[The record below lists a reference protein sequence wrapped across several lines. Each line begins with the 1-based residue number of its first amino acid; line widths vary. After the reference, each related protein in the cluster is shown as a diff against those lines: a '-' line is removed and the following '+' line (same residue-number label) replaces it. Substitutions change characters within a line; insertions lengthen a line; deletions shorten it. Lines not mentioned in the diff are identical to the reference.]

1 MPTFAMTA
9 QYEGRTAGTYFDPAR
24 GKKGVEMLKVTE
36 SVKELVAWSAAG
48 YLFSTAVTP

>member
-9 QYEGRTAGTYFDPAR
+9 QYEGRMAGTYFDPAR

-48 YLFSTAVTP
+48 YLFTNAVTP